1 MKVEV
6 KGVINPGFEAV
17 RDEFEHL
24 WNEIEVGASFCVY
37 HQGEKIIDLWGGFTD
52 RDQGVAWQ
60 ADTLVNVYSATKGPA
75 SLAIAI
81 LHDEGLINY
90 EEKVATYWPE
100 FGAEGKQNI
109 TVAQLLSHQAGLSGV
124 DARLTVEDLYDW
136 DKMINLLAAQKPHW
150 EPGTAAG
157 YHAIMWGYFPGELI
171 RRITGKTLKEYFHEK
186 VAVPLDADFYI
197 GLPVSEFHRCAT
209 LIGPGR
215 ARKQPAPTPA
225 VKMPRLH
232 SGSLHNPSIS
242 PFKHACSTP
251 WRNAEIAAS
260 NGHASARGLAKIY
273 GALSMNGT
281 LGGTSIIG
289 PESLWEAT
297 KVEVEGIED
306 LVLGGKLRR
315 ARGFMLNSD
324 SAYGPNDESFGHAG
338 AGGSLGFADP
348 DTGLGFGYAMNQMQ
362 SDATAVPRSKLL
374 LEAVYRCLQ
383 K

>member
-136 DKMINLLAAQKPHW
+136 DKMINLLAAQKPLW

>member
-17 RDEFEHL
+17 QDEFEHL